1 MIADDFVRQY
11 HAIQVPEFIPNGG
24 PTTLYGV
31 GAVDAP
37 VREYS
42 NVLYPSRHGVSYS
55 ERMDVKNLLLF
66 DFFPKRAKD
75 EKSGIYKYGS
85 DYVLNCS
92 NRPVQGFA
100 KKSFMTAFA
109 GKGSPALLADFIQLF
124 NYWRGYMLRVKGKKV
139 NEIAFLVE
147 QYLGTDCNGFVG
159 NYLAHKFPHLGV
171 DPNNPEETY
180 HNKAKKG
187 GVIRKSLAEIAEDDI
202 VIFKGH
208 IGIISSVL
216 SRSDSTAIVR
226 FSESRSR
233 HIKHGGPQTN
243 SLKLEYS
250 SGSFQLEAR
259 EKVLDIVRIPG
270 M

>member
-24 PTTLYGV
+24 PTKLYGV
-31 GAVDAP
+31 GAIDTP

-42 NVLYPSRHGVSYS
+42 NKLYPSRHGISYS
-55 ERMDVKNLLLF
+55 DRVALKDVLLS
-66 DFFPKRAKD
+66 FFAKRAKETD
-75 EKSGIYKYGS
+75 SGVYKYGS
-85 DYVLNCS
+85 EYVLPCS
-92 NRPVQGFA
+92 NRPVQGFE
-100 KKSFMTAFA
+100 KKSFMTAFG
-109 GKGSPALLADFIQLF
+109 GKGSPSLLRDFIQLF
-124 NYWRGYMLRVKGKKV
+124 NYWRGYQLRIKGKKV

-159 NYLAHKFPHLGV
+159 NYLAHKYPHLGV

-187 GVIRKSLAEIAEDDI
+187 GVIRKSLSEVAEDDI

-216 SRSDSTAIVR
+216 TRTASTAMVR

-233 HIKHGGPQTN
+233 HVKYGGPQTN
-243 SLKLEYS
+243 TLKLEYS

-259 EKVLDIVRIPG
+259 EKVLDLIRIPG